1 MPGIV
6 QFLTRNELLEVRRN
20 WRYAVSQVHQ
30 QARSQSW
37 NYVLFVVQERLVLAA
52 KVLSVCAYPNNDQ
65 EGWLVEFSRFVENP
79 AVVNF
84 VSVGRFGDRTEWL
97 KEDADE
103 KILELFK
110 DSEIVR
116 SAEEPR
122 LNISIQ
128 EAVAALSLRYE
139 IDEANISISLHN

>member
-1 MPGIV
+1 M
-6 QFLTRNELLEVRRN
+6 
-20 WRYAVSQVHQ
+20 
-30 QARSQSW
+30 
-37 NYVLFVVQERLVLAA
+37 LAA